1 MGFESSHVARR
12 RLAAA
17 AMSNR
22 RVQEALALFTP
33 AAEAHSAPAD
43 VARADAPRAEA
54 PRTEAAL
61 ASTLETLAID
71 IVDTPGAGGAL
82 LLSFAE
88 QVRALRLVA
97 EALDRMPDAP
107 LPPAI
112 GHAVRCALAHATFA
126 SPIAVDA
133 SA

>member
-33 AAEAHSAPAD
+33 AAEAHSTPDD
-43 VARADAPRAEA
+43 VARVDAPRAD
-54 PRTEAAL
+54 AAL
-61 ASTLETLAID
+61 AGTLETLAVD

-112 GHAVRCALAHATFA
+112 GQAVRSALAQATFTPPLA
-126 SPIAVDA
+126 LDA

>member
-1 MGFESSHVARR
+1 VGFESSHVARR

-17 AMSNR
+17 AMSNQ

-33 AAEAHSAPAD
+33 AAEPQPAPAD
-43 VARADAPRAEA
+43 LAHVDVPRADAG
-54 PRTEAAL
+54 L
-61 ASTLETLAID
+61 ANTLETLAVD

-112 GHAVRCALAHATFA
+112 GQAVRSALAQATFTPPLA
-126 SPIAVDA
+126 LDAAV
-133 SA
+133 

>member
-1 MGFESSHVARR
+1 MGFESSQVARR

-22 RVQEALALFTP
+22 RVQEALALLAPATGEAPVVPSP
-33 AAEAHSAPAD
+33 AAPHGPLGEA
-43 VARADAPRAEA
+43 
-54 PRTEAAL
+54 
-61 ASTLETLAID
+61 LETLALD

-82 LLSFAE
+82 LAAFAE

-97 EALDRMPDAP
+97 EALDRVPDAP

-112 GHAVRCALAHATFA
+112 GLAVRSALAHATF
-126 SPIAVDA
+126 DA
-133 SA
+133 ARPA

>member
-43 VARADAPRAEA
+43 VARADAPRAD
-54 PRTEAAL
+54 AAL
-61 ASTLETLAID
+61 AGTLETLAVD

-112 GHAVRCALAHATFA
+112 GHAVRCALAQATFA
-126 SPIAVDA
+126 SPLAVDA